1 MRQNPQ
7 TAAARGIDQR
17 FLNATVPAR
26 RRALHALA
34 ACALLRALD
43 SRAQEK
49 PQAGDFERAIVGNN
63 ARAMTLLMLRGFDPN
78 TRNAKGQP
86 GLVAAL
92 HRDALQVV
100 DILLISPGVQVD
112 LASPQGETAL
122 MLACIKGHLPLVQ
135 ELLRRGSAVNRAGW
149 TPLHYA
155 ASASHEHTRTIVQ
168 VLLRAGAHVNAAS
181 PNGSTALML
190 AAQYSSEDVVHDLL
204 RAGADITLRNQRNL
218 DAVDFA
224 RRSDRR
230 YLVEQL
236 VKIRRQAQGKK
247 TAP

>member
-1 MRQNPQ
+1 MN
-7 TAAARGIDQR
+7 
-17 FLNATVPAR
+17 VPTEPTR
-26 RRALHALA
+26 RRALL
-34 ACALLRALD
+34 ACALLRAFD
-43 SRAQEK
+43 SHADDNA
-49 PQAGDFERAIVGNN
+49 QAGDFERAIVGDN

-92 HRDALQVV
+92 QRDALQVV

-122 MLACIKGHLPLVQ
+122 MLACIKGHLALVQ

-149 TPLHYA
+149 APLHYA
-155 ASASHEHTRTIVQ
+155 ASASREHTRAIVQ

-190 AAQYSSEDVVHDLL
+190 AAQYSSEEVVQDLL

-224 RRSDRR
+224 RRSERR

-236 VKIRRQAQGKK
+236 VKTRRQAQGKK